1 MKYLM
6 DANTYIEAKNKYYG
20 MDFCPGYWD
29 WLIDQFAM
37 GNVASIDF
45 VGKELEKGNDKLR
58 EWCRSHRD
66 HFIESNDLDT
76 QAEYYEVVNF
86 VMAGKYNPG
95 NRDGFL
101 KGADP
106 WLIAKSKSTG
116 AVLVTHEARKA
127 PADTTKVK
135 IPNICDALGVQC
147 ISTFELLRTLEARFK
162 NEN

>member
-116 AVLVTHEARKA
+116 AVLVTHEVVFRILCHFFILCKREMTH
-127 PADTTKVK
+127 DQT
-135 IPNICDALGVQC
+135 NIRHG
-147 ISTFELLRTLEARFK
+147 SRTASSA
-162 NEN
+162 

>member
-29 WLIDQFAM
+29 WLIDQFAI

-45 VGKELEKGNDKLR
+45 VGKELEKGNDELR

-76 QAEYYEVVNF
+76 QAEYHEVVNF
-86 VMAGKYNPG
+86 VMAGKYNSG

-101 KGADP
+101 SGADP
-106 WLIAKSKSTG
+106 WLIAKSKSIG

-127 PADTTKVK
+127 PVDTTKVK
-135 IPNICDALGVQC
+135 IPNICDALGVRC
-147 ISTFELLRTLEARFK
+147 ISTFELLRTLEARFYQSA
-162 NEN
+162 